1 MPSTTGSEGL
11 KMSEQANIPM
21 WSFDKV
27 VPGSMERNPVS
38 EEFFTNGTRLEA
50 VIRESLQNSLDATD
64 GGGAPVEVRIYFS
77 GEEDKLP
84 AEKLQRYFTGGE
96 QRFADPK
103 NGLVDP
109 TQTMSEPC
117 RFLVIED
124 FHTTGL
130 TGITDERP
138 LEEDVAHRNDW
149 NYYNY
154 FFREN
159 GSTKIGANTLG
170 SWGAG
175 KCVFQRASKLKCSF
189 TYSVRDAYEP
199 RAFIAGKATL
209 KFHTDSSH
217 VTWAPD
223 GWFGLKVSHSD
234 LCKMQKI
241 PITDADF
248 IKAFR
253 EDFNIKRTDE
263 PGTSIAIPY
272 INLSEDSENEGA
284 QFNQRNLVRAVLR
297 NFLVAI
303 HEGKLKV
310 FVQVG
315 KNGAETV
322 IEKSN
327 VSAYGSFL
335 PSPSDRDALVT
346 TLHHDLIL
354 STQNSSFPAAQK
366 FKLAS
371 PGDNPNWSRTMF
383 SDEQLKAIR
392 KLLHEKKAC
401 EITIPMPIRT
411 KSIDGKVTVGDANF
425 KVIIKRHE
433 LSKALPPVFYRVGL
447 LIDSVATANLNNYI
461 AAVLIDR
468 DKLADLLVAAE
479 PPSHSKWNYDTDRVA
494 KEYDKPRSH
503 IRYVSYSVREILNTI
518 ASFDKSVN
526 WDPLSDVFGIKK
538 QSAGDGNNNGNKP
551 DDGKKGDDA
560 GGDDETQGEKLRIVA
575 ITEIN
580 GADKGIKA
588 RSGEGLAKV
597 EDAKF
602 PFIAKFSVGYD
613 TFRGLDWSPNDFDL
627 GKGTGG
633 VKVEKK
639 EGSVDFAAHDN
650 QIALTI
656 KDKGPFCVTI
666 TGFDPNRDVTAAKLR
681 YEYKKEAD
689 DGVSV

>member
-1 MPSTTGSEGL
+1 MN
-11 KMSEQANIPM
+11 EQADIPK

-27 VPGSMERNPVS
+27 APGTMERNPVS

-64 GGGAPVEVRIYFS
+64 GGEGPVEVRIYFS
-77 GEEDKLP
+77 GEDDKLP
-84 AEKLQRYFTGGE
+84 AEKMLRYFNGGE
-96 QRFADPK
+96 KRFSDPK
-103 NGLVDP
+103 NGLVVP
-109 TQTMSEPC
+109 SQTLSEPC

-138 LEEDVAHRNDW
+138 LEEDVTHRNDW

-159 GSTKIGANTLG
+159 GSTKVGANTLG

-199 RAFIAGKATL
+199 RAFVVGKATL
-209 KFHTDSSH
+209 KFHTDAEY

-223 GWFGLKVSHSD
+223 GWFGLKVPTTNPR
-234 LCKMQKI
+234 KMEKV
-241 PITDADF
+241 PVTEADF
-248 IKAFR
+248 IATFR
-253 EDFNIKRTDE
+253 EDFNIKRIDE

-272 INLSEDSENEGA
+272 INLSENSENEGA
-284 QFNQRNLVRAVLR
+284 LFNQRNLVRAVLR

-310 FVQVG
+310 VVQVG
-315 KNGAETV
+315 KSGTETV
-322 IEKSN
+322 IDKSN

-335 PSPSDRDALVT
+335 PTPGDRDALVT

-354 STQNSSFPAAQK
+354 STQNSSFPGSQK
-366 FKLAS
+366 FSLAS
-371 PGDNPNWSRTMF
+371 PGENPNWNRTMF
-383 SDEQLKAIR
+383 NDEQLKSIR
-392 KLLHEKKAC
+392 KLLHEKKPC
-401 EITIPMPIRT
+401 EITIPMPIRA
-411 KSIDGKVTVGDANF
+411 KSADGTVTVGNAKF

-433 LSKALPPVFYRVGL
+433 LPKALPPVFYRVGL
-447 LIDSVATANLNNYI
+447 LIDSVATTNLNNYI

-503 IRYVSYSVREILNTI
+503 IRYVSYAVREILNTI
-518 ASFDKSVN
+518 ASFDQSVN
-526 WDPLSDVFGIKK
+526 WDPLSDVFGIKRQK
-538 QSAGDGNNNGNKP
+538 SGDGNNNGNKP
-551 DDGKKGDDA
+551 DDSNNGNDA
-560 GGDDETQGEKLRIVA
+560 GGDDQTQSEKLRIVA

-580 GADKGIKA
+580 GAEKGIRAK
-588 RSGEGLAKV
+588 SGDGLEKV
-597 EDAKF
+597 ADDKF
-602 PFIAKFSVGYD
+602 PFKAKFSVGYD

-633 VKVEKK
+633 VTVRRTEGTVEFDAS
-639 EGSVDFAAHDN
+639 GN
-650 QIALTI
+650 QLVFTI
-656 KDKGPFCVTI
+656 KDKTPFCVTI
-666 TGFDPNRDVTAAKLR
+666 TGFDPNRDITAAKLR
-681 YEYKKEAD
+681 YEYRKEAEN
-689 DGVSV
+689 GVSV